1 MTLPTTPPATFEAGT
16 TVSFTQAPTTTALGL
31 VSPPT
36 WGLVW
41 HVVRTDGADS
51 ASVTATNDG
60 AQWTVTLTAAASE
73 ALTAGD
79 YRWALRATASGVV
92 QTVASGTLTVTPNL
106 TAPGNDV
113 RTWEERT
120 IEVVEA
126 ALAGTIEGETRM
138 YMIAGR
144 QVQTFS
150 PDELMRLRDRLRNT
164 IAKQRRGGARAMV
177 TLVTGSERPD
187 PWA

>member
-16 TVSFTQAPTTTALGL
+16 TVSFTTAPITTALGL

-41 HVVRTDGADS
+41 HVRRTDGTDDAT
-51 ASVTATNDG
+51 VTATDDG
-60 AQWTVTLTAAASE
+60 AQWTVTLTAATSAG
-73 ALTAGD
+73 LTAGE

-92 QTVASGTLTVTPNL
+92 QTIASGTCTVTPDL
-106 TAPGNDV
+106 TAIDEDV

-120 IEVVEA
+120 LAVVEA
-126 ALAGTIEGETRM
+126 ALAGTIEGETKM

-150 PDELMRLRDRLRNT
+150 PAELMKLRAQLQT
-164 IAKQRRGGARAMV
+164 IVSAQRGTGFGVAVRPPRAFI
-177 TLVTGSERPD
+177 R
-187 PWA
+187 

>member
-16 TVSFTQAPTTTALGL
+16 TVSFTQAPVTTALGL

-41 HVVRTDGADS
+41 HLVRTDGTYDA
-51 ASVTATNDG
+51 AVTATDDG
-60 AQWTVTLTAAASE
+60 AQWTVTLTAAASD
-73 ALTAGD
+73 ALTAGE
-79 YRWALRATASGVV
+79 YRWALRASASGVV
-92 QTVASGTLTVTPNL
+92 QTVASGTLTVAPSL
-106 TAPGNDV
+106 TAPGVDV

-120 IEVVEA
+120 LAVVEA

-150 PDELMRLRDRLRNT
+150 PAELMKLRAQLQT
-164 IAKQRRGGARAMV
+164 VVATQRGTGFGVAVAPPRAFI
-177 TLVTGSERPD
+177 R
-187 PWA
+187 